1 MDDDVKQT
9 IMGLSPAMVGSV
21 VRHVLTAA
29 AGMGVTVVSVEKT
42 DAVVQIV
49 VYLVSA
55 VVGLA
60 TLVWSRSSKVALVQN
75 ATETAVSDTVELI
88 RRGESA
94 SRVGPLG
101 GNVGGNVGGNAGN
114 TIAPLLLMVVC
125 AGIMLSMAACASN
138 SGTVGQTFKQGDN
151 AREVRNGGPITLAVD
166 TPAGAVTDGGGTPV
180 VDKDGKP
187 IVPVESVSTSSTGP
201 GGYVVADGQQ
211 SRGLLN
217 NTVIR
222 NVHFSKDDA
231 GNIVFNSVS
240 GTDVRATAESLVVD
254 PATGKIEGHGLK
266 FETLASTPFDA
277 SNQSLIAW
285 KDAFNKQT
293 QAQKD
298 AAIAQINATAD
309 LLKTTV
315 PSVAGQLADIA
326 KFLVAP

>member
-55 VVGLA
+55 LVGLA

-101 GNVGGNVGGNAGN
+101 GNAGN

-138 SGTVGQTFKQGDN
+138 SGTVGQTFKQGEN
-151 AREVRNGGPITLAVD
+151 ARELRNGGPITLAVD

-180 VDKDGKP
+180 VGKDGKP

-285 KDAFNKQT
+285 KDAFNQQT

-326 KFLVAP
+326 KFLMAP